1 MDLDRKCRANEGDI
15 MTDRL
20 QHLFNLEG
28 KTAVVTGGSRGIGEM
43 IAEGFVD
50 AGASVIMT
58 ARKVE
63 ALHATAE
70 RLVAKG
76 GDVTAIPGDLSTPEG
91 ITAFADEVKGQVDT
105 LDILVNNAGATWG
118 GTLGAYPVEGWDKVM
133 NVNLRSVYY
142 LTEAL
147 IDHLRSAG
155 TPDDPARVINIG
167 SVDGLRAC
175 DVEHYAYS
183 TSKAAVHHLTRQ
195 LARRL
200 RHENVVVNAIAPGP
214 FESKMLAFALRDEE
228 ARASVAAEVP
238 VGRIGVPDDMAGASI
253 FLASRAG
260 AFLTGVTIPV
270 GGGMGTA
277 D

>member
-1 MDLDRKCRANEGDI
+1 
-15 MTDRL
+15 MTDRIN
-20 QHLFNLEG
+20 HLFSLAG

-58 ARKVE
+58 ARNAD
-63 ALHATAE
+63 ALEETAA
-70 RLVAKG
+70 RLNDKG
-76 GDVTAIPGDLSTPEG
+76 GQVTAIAGDLSTPEG
-91 ITAFADEVKGQVDT
+91 VSAFADAVKGEVDK
-105 LDILVNNAGATWG
+105 LDILVNNAGASWG
-118 GTLGAYPVEGWDKVM
+118 APLGEYPVDGWDKVM
-133 NVNLRSVYY
+133 NVNVRGVYY

-147 IDHLRSAG
+147 VDQLRAAG

-175 DVEHYAYS
+175 DLEHYAYS

-195 LARRL
+195 LAKRL
-200 RHENVVVNAIAPGP
+200 KHENVLVNAIAPGP
-214 FESKMLAFALRDEE
+214 FESKMMAFALRDDESRN
-228 ARASVAAEVP
+228 AVASSVP
-238 VGRIGVPDDMAGASI
+238 VGRIGSPDDMAGATI

-260 AFLTGVTIPV
+260 AYLTGVTIPV
-270 GGGMGTA
+270 GGGIATA

>member
-1 MDLDRKCRANEGDI
+1 

-20 QHLFNLEG
+20 TNLFSLAG

-50 AGASVIMT
+50 AGARVIMT

-63 ALHATAE
+63 ALESTAE
-70 RLVAKG
+70 RLSEKG
-76 GDVTAIPGDLSTPEG
+76 GDVTAIAGDLSTPEG
-91 ITAFADEVKGQVDT
+91 IDDFAAAVKEHTDA
-105 LDILVNNAGATWG
+105 LHILVNNAGASWG
-118 GTLGAYPVEGWDKVM
+118 APLGEYPVDGWDKVM
-133 NVNLRSVYY
+133 NVNVRGVYY
-142 LTEAL
+142 VTEAL
-147 IDHLRSAG
+147 VDLLRAAG
-155 TPDDPARVINIG
+155 TADDPARVINIG

-175 DVEHYAYS
+175 EAEHYAYS

-200 RHENVVVNAIAPGP
+200 SGEHVLVNAIAPGP
-214 FESKMLAFALRDEE
+214 FESKMTAFMLDDPG
-228 ARASVAAEVP
+228 ARELVMAEVP
-238 VGRIGVPDDMAGASI
+238 TGRIGVPDDMAGTAI

-260 AFLTGVTIPV
+260 AYITGATIPV
-270 GGGMGTA
+270 GGGMATA